1 MVTEEDTG
9 EMVVYLVGVN
19 PRLSGEDDGSIA
31 RYNVEGDGVDEELLV
46 AIVLDDDRSG
56 DTLFLHV
63 PDELEA
69 ECGGLVGSWV

>member
-1 MVTEEDTG
+1 
-9 EMVVYLVGVN
+9 MVVYLVGVN

-56 DTLFLHV
+56 TPCFFMSQMNSKLNV
-63 PDELEA
+63 EA
-69 ECGGLVGSWV
+69 S